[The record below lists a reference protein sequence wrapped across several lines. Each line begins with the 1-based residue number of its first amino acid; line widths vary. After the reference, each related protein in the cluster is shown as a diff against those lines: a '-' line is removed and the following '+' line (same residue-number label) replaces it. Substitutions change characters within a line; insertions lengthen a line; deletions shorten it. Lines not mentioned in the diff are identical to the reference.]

1 MSEKAGYGII
11 DGRYEVLSECG
22 KGGSSAVYKVF
33 DRNLGRVLA
42 LKELYLDQSVGPGFV
57 WRFKQE
63 FMLTARLR
71 HPHTVSVYDF
81 GVRDEHKYYF
91 TMDFVEGKRIVE
103 WCAKRSPDEILA
115 LLLQVAI
122 ALSYIH
128 GQRVVHGDI
137 KPSNIIVRP
146 KPPAGEN
153 LPLSGS
159 DLYDSGFV
167 TLMDFGLSSALSAPS
182 LCVGGTVEYMAP
194 ERFVASGADV
204 RSDLYSLGVLAYE
217 LFARRLPFSSDT
229 IEGYVEHHMHTKPA
243 PLSLVVPDIPPLLS
257 EMVDRLLAKR
267 PAQRPSSASALSAS
281 LAEMLGSRVP
291 KTFAIIPDIRLNQLF
306 GREDVLKRSLRLIL
320 GWLSSVS
327 FGQMFDEAPPYS
339 AYEHQ
344 DRCLVLLARGAGGS
358 GRSAFL
364 QALKRELQLCELN
377 AMESP
382 SGAQNLDAPS
392 FLSATLRSAG
402 PSLDLSETTT
412 PQEPYIED
420 AEPSSTGGLPPAD
433 SPGRQALDEVGDW
446 SGASRQRL
454 TTRFVDSVS
463 STWQTKPLVWLVD
476 DFDLLDDG
484 CKAALHVVIRSVA
497 SMQAGRKVAI
507 VLTGGPA
514 ADSDLA
520 ELSDCAVL
528 EKVELLPLDESEI
541 ASLIDA
547 LFIPNSFA
555 REAASVL
562 LEKTGGLPVFLSRC
576 IESILEEGIVYF
588 SGGCWE
594 LRAERFADFSAP
606 NSLAQVFES
615 RLARISAGA
624 MSILLKAGV
633 LGEPFAPTLIA
644 DLGRMSPSAAHE
656 GLEEL
661 VRQGL
666 LVDAQTASDAVSYSL
681 ASPVLG
687 QVVAARLS
695 DEERRAIHRLI
706 AQNCDAFA
714 ASLVSGVSQAR
725 PGMDQLPPC
734 EPAQLRAT
742 AAIHASYAGLSD
754 LLVQN
759 YDVGCDFLLSRFRYA
774 EAKLLSDQMLA
785 VVRTTADPS
794 QLEHILFRLG
804 YLNFVLG
811 NHDEAI
817 DVFKEGISLASKRRS
832 SLRDEVLA
840 ACRLGLVYC
849 GRGKFDEARKLYQ
862 ALIGRLKV
870 MAKKASED
878 DGARLGA
885 YLARLYTFLGQTF
898 FAQCDYEKAKTEF
911 RSALK
916 LVPESVSQAL
926 MKGLLAQDDGPEASM
941 GSEFDYLPRL
951 FRNLAIIADTA
962 GRYKEALKLS
972 TNAIRAAKLLGDTSE
987 QARNLVTHGTISQHL
1002 DQYAEAERSYKDA
1015 LDYFAKEGFK
1025 DGLLVVHNN
1034 LASILDLR
1042 GRPKEAALQCTKAL
1056 AIAKALGNRYAMA
1069 RILPHLGSAL
1079 YQRGWL
1085 DEAKKKIDEG
1095 LELCEQDGFREAG
1108 ALSHCFRVQVL
1119 LAQGDIDGARA
1130 SVSRALELSKE
1141 IDSEYNLLQA
1151 QLAQASV
1158 SNAEQDFGK
1167 ASETVSSLLSKAEHL
1182 DRRDISWA
1190 RRLRAEAALGLG
1202 EYDSA
1207 QRDISKGLSAAR
1219 DAGAI
1224 REEALCLALFARIR
1238 EAQEDYP
1245 KAIELANEALKIF
1258 KKMEAFLEIGMVA
1271 EYLSDLLLRTENR
1284 SDALLS
1290 LELAR
1295 DQFAGLDMKEE
1306 AARIDD
1312 KIETLRWGDR
1322 SELERG
1328 SLAVKALYKV
1338 TRLFESLLDLDELLN
1353 RVMDAIIEILG
1364 AERGLIMLKDPET
1377 GALLTRV
1384 ARNVDKQTIEDV
1396 TRISKSV
1403 IQRVVDL
1410 GKPLVTTD
1418 AQSDPRFHESKS
1430 VSLYDIRSIVC
1441 VPIVIN
1447 GEVGGTFYV
1456 DSSLAATVFTKQDLY
1471 LLSAFAAQASMA
1483 IEKAM
1488 LLEELQLKKESLQ
1501 AENIDLREAI
1511 APQLSFDNLVGESG
1525 LMQDVFKKI
1534 KQVADTQVT
1543 VLIEGESGTGK
1554 ELVARAIHY
1563 NGVRKNEPFVKI
1575 NCAAIPEN
1583 LMENELFG
1591 HEKGAFTG
1599 ADERRIGKFE
1609 VADKGSLF
1617 LDEIGDLPIGLQ
1629 AKLLTAIE
1637 NKEFQRVGGTQT
1649 IRVDVR
1655 ILTATNQNLQRLI
1668 TQRCFRKDLFYRVN
1682 EVPIRL
1688 APLRQR
1694 KGDIP
1699 PLVYHFIE
1707 KYGGDRSPHV
1717 SSIEKRALSLLVEY
1731 DWPGNVREL
1740 ESAVKRALMDASGN
1754 ALTKS
1759 CFGFLPTGRPGAQLS
1774 RSEKVAQ
1781 FVNGL
1786 LEEGMTLKQ
1795 MLAVMEEEVLRRAI
1809 DAEGWSIRK
1818 AAQELGISRNTLKS
1832 KLIAFD
1838 IEVPGS

>member
-1 MSEKAGYGII
+1 MSNKASYGII
-11 DGRYEVLSECG
+11 DGRYEVLSESG
-22 KGGSSAVYKVF
+22 KGGSSVIYKVF

-42 LKELYLDQSVGPGFV
+42 LKELFLGQSVGPGFV

-91 TMDFVEGKRIVE
+91 TMDFVEGRSILE
-103 WCAKRSPDEILA
+103 WCAKRGPDDIAA
-115 LLLQVAI
+115 LLLQVSI

-137 KPSNIIVRP
+137 KPSNIIVRS
-146 KPPAGEN
+146 KPPTGEN

-182 LCVGGTVEYMAP
+182 LRVGGTVEYMAP
-194 ERFVASGADV
+194 ERFVGSGADV
-204 RSDLYSLGVLAYE
+204 RSDLYSLGVLAYQ
-217 LFARRLPFSSDT
+217 LFAKELPFSSDT
-229 IEGYVEHHMHTKPA
+229 IEGYVEHHMRTVPA
-243 PLSLVVPDIPPLLS
+243 SLSSVVPDVPPLLS
-257 EMVDRLLAKR
+257 EMVDSLLAKR
-267 PAQRPSSASALSAS
+267 PAQRPSSASTLCGS
-281 LAEMLGSRVP
+281 LVEILGSRVP
-291 KTFAIIPDIRLNQLF
+291 KTFAISPDVRPNQLF
-306 GREDVLKRSLRLIL
+306 GRDEVLKRSLRFIL
-320 GWLSSVS
+320 GWLSSES
-327 FGQMFDEAPPYS
+327 FAQMFDEEPPYS
-339 AYEHQ
+339 AHERQ
-344 DRCLVLLARGAGGS
+344 DSCLVVLAQGTSGS

-364 QALKRELQLCELN
+364 EALKAELQLCELN
-377 AMESP
+377 TMVSP
-382 SGAQNLDAPS
+382 SGAQNLDAAS

-402 PSLDLSETTT
+402 LSLDRGEAAGSEDPAPTSA
-412 PQEPYIED
+412 D
-420 AEPSSTGGLPPAD
+420 GLPRGD
-433 SPGRQALDEVGDW
+433 SSARQPLNELGEW

-454 TTRFVDSVS
+454 AARFVDCVASA
-463 STWQTKPLVWLVD
+463 WQTKPLVWLVD
-476 DFDLLDDG
+476 DFDLWDDG
-484 CKAALHVVIRSVA
+484 CKAALSFLVRSA
-497 SMQAGRKVAI
+497 AAAKAGRRLAVI
-507 VLTGGPA
+507 LTGGPA

-520 ELSDCAVL
+520 QLSDSVVL
-528 EKVELLPLDESEI
+528 EKVQLLPLDESQI

-547 LFIPNSFA
+547 LFIPNSFS
-555 REAASVL
+555 REAASGL
-562 LEKTGGLPVFLSRC
+562 LEKTGGLPIFLSQC
-576 IESILEEGIVYF
+576 MESLLQEGIVYF
-588 SGGCWE
+588 SDGCWE
-594 LRAERFADFSAP
+594 LREERFADFSAP
-606 NSLAQVFES
+606 SSLAQVFES
-615 RLARISAGA
+615 RLSRIPARA

-644 DLGRMSPSAAHE
+644 DLGGMSPLATHE
-656 GLEEL
+656 SLEEL
-661 VRQGL
+661 IRHGL
-666 LVDAQTASDAVSYSL
+666 LVDAQTESDVVSYCL

-687 QVVAARLS
+687 EVVAASLS
-695 DEERRAIHRLI
+695 DEERWAIHRLI

-714 ASLVSGVSQAR
+714 TSLTTGGSEAG
-725 PGMDQLPPC
+725 PGAVELPPC

-742 AAIHASYAGLSD
+742 SAIHASIAGLSD
-754 LLVQN
+754 LLVRN
-759 YDVGCDFLLSRFRYA
+759 YEEGCGFLLGRFRYE
-774 EAKLLSDQMLA
+774 EAKLISDKMLA
-785 VVRTTADPS
+785 VVRKDAEPGH
-794 QLEHILFRLG
+794 LEPILLRLG

-817 DVFKEGISLASKRRS
+817 DAFNEGVSLASKREG

-840 ACRLGLVYC
+840 TCRLGVIYC
-849 GRGKFDEARKLYQ
+849 GRGKFDEARELYQ
-862 ALIGRLKV
+862 ALIERLKL
-870 MAKKASED
+870 MSKKASED
-878 DGARLGA
+878 GGAALRA
-885 YLARLYTFLGQTF
+885 YLARLFTFLGQTF
-898 FAQCDYEKAKTEF
+898 FAQCDYDKAKSELT
-911 RSALK
+911 SALD
-916 LVPESVSQAL
+916 LVPESVLKAL
-926 MKGLLAQDDGPEASM
+926 SEGDDGCGGAIAAEC
-941 GSEFDYLPRL
+941 DYLPRL
-951 FRNLAIIADTA
+951 FRNLAIIDDTA
-962 GRYKEALKLS
+962 GRYQDALKLS
-972 TNAIRAAKLLGDTSE
+972 TNAIRAGKLLGDTSE
-987 QARNLVTHGTISQHL
+987 HARNLVTHGTINQHL
-1002 DQYAEAERSYKDA
+1002 ENYKEAERSYKEAQDC
-1015 LDYFAKEGFK
+1015 FVREGFK
-1025 DGLLVVHNN
+1025 EGLLVAHNN

-1056 AIAKALGNRYAMA
+1056 AIAKALGNKYAMA

-1079 YQRGWL
+1079 LEQGWL
-1085 DEAKKKIDEG
+1085 GEAKRRIDEG
-1095 LELCEQDGFREAG
+1095 LELCEENGFREAG
-1108 ALSHCFRVQVL
+1108 VLCHCFRIEAL

-1141 IDSEYNLLQA
+1141 IDSEYDFLKG

-1158 SNAEQDFGK
+1158 FNAEQDFGK
-1167 ASETVSSLLSKAEHL
+1167 ASETASGVLAKAKHL
-1182 DRRDISWA
+1182 NLMDIA
-1190 RRLRAEAALGLG
+1190 CAHRQRAVAALGLG

-1207 QRDISKGLSAAR
+1207 QRDASKGLATAR
-1219 DAGAI
+1219 GAGAI
-1224 REEALCLALFARIR
+1224 REEALCLALFSRVE
-1238 EAQEDYP
+1238 EAKENCP
-1245 KAIELANEALKIF
+1245 KAIELASEALKIF
-1258 KKMEAFLEIGMVA
+1258 KQMEAFLKIGETA
-1271 EYLSDLLLRTENR
+1271 EYLSGLFLRTENR
-1284 SDALLS
+1284 SDALLN

-1295 DQFAGLDMKEE
+1295 DQFVGLDMKEE

-1322 SELERG
+1322 GEVQRG

-1353 RVMDAIIEILG
+1353 RVMDAVIEILG

-1377 GALLTRV
+1377 GVLQTRV
-1384 ARNVDKQTIEDV
+1384 ARKVDKQTIEDV

-1441 VPIVIN
+1441 VPIIIN
-1447 GEVGGTFYV
+1447 GEVGGTVYV
-1456 DSSLAATVFTKQDLY
+1456 DSSLSATVFNKQDLY

-1501 AENIDLREAI
+1501 VENIDLRDAI
-1511 APQLSFDNLVGESG
+1511 ATQLSFENIVGDSG
-1525 LMQDVFKKI
+1525 LMQDVFKRI
-1534 KQVADTQVT
+1534 KQVADTQVA

-1563 NGVRKNEPFVKI
+1563 NGARKDGPFVKI

-1609 VADKGSLF
+1609 VADTGSLF
-1617 LDEIGDLPIGLQ
+1617 LDEIGDLPVGLQ

-1649 IRVDVR
+1649 IHVNVR
-1655 ILTATNQNLQRLI
+1655 ILTATNRDLLRLV
-1668 TQRCFRKDLFYRVN
+1668 QKRRFRKDLYYRVN
-1682 EVPIRL
+1682 EVPIKI

-1694 KGDIP
+1694 KGDILH
-1699 PLVYHFIE
+1699 LVHHFIK
-1707 KYGGDRSPHV
+1707 KYTQDRSLPV
-1717 SSIEKRALSLLVEY
+1717 TSIEKGALAVLMEY

-1754 ALTKS
+1754 SLKKS
-1759 CFGFLPTGRPGAQLS
+1759 CFEFLPTGGSGSPAS
-1774 RSEKVAQ
+1774 RSDKVAQ
-1781 FVNGL
+1781 FVDGL
-1786 LEEGMTLKQ
+1786 IEEGMTLKR
-1795 MLAVMEEEVLRRAI
+1795 MLAIMEEEVLRRAI
-1809 DAEGWSIRK
+1809 DTEGWSIRK
-1818 AAQELGISRNTLKS
+1818 AAQELGISRNTLRS
-1832 KLIAFD
+1832 KLVAFD

>member
-42 LKELYLDQSVGPGFV
+42 LKELHLDQSVGPGFV

-81 GVRDEHKYYF
+81 GVRDEHRYYF

-103 WCAKRSPDEILA
+103 WCASRGPDEILA

-137 KPSNIIVRP
+137 KPSNIIVRS

-159 DLYDSGFV
+159 DLYDAGFV

-182 LCVGGTVEYMAP
+182 LFVGGTVEYMAP

-217 LFARRLPFSSDT
+217 LFAKRLPFSSET

-243 PLSLVVPDIPPLLS
+243 PLSSVVPDISPVLS
-257 EMVDRLLAKR
+257 EVVDRLLAKR

-281 LAEMLGSRVP
+281 LAEMLGPRVP
-291 KTFAIIPDIRLNQLF
+291 KTFAITPDIRLNQLF

-320 GWLSSVS
+320 GWLSSAS
-327 FGQMFDEAPPYS
+327 FRQMFDEEPPYS

-364 QALKRELQLCELN
+364 QGLKRELQLCELN

-402 PSLDLSETTT
+402 PSLDLSETPTS
-412 PQEPYIED
+412 QEAYTED
-420 AEPSSTGGLPPAD
+420 AEPSSTGGLPSTD
-433 SPGRQALDEVGDW
+433 SPGRQAPDEVGDW

-454 TTRFVDSVS
+454 TTRFVGSIS

-484 CKAALHVVIRSVA
+484 CKAALHLVVRSVA
-497 SMQAGRKVAI
+497 SLQAGRRVAV

-520 ELSDCAVL
+520 GLSDCAVL
-528 EKVELLPLDESEI
+528 EKVELLPLGESEI
-541 ASLIDA
+541 ASLVDA
-547 LFIPNSFA
+547 LFMPNSFS

-588 SGGCWE
+588 SDGCWE
-594 LRAERFADFSAP
+594 LRAERLAAFSAP
-606 NSLAQVFES
+606 SSLAQVFES

-666 LVDAQTASDAVSYSL
+666 LVEAQTGGDAVSYSL

-706 AQNCDAFA
+706 AQNCDALA
-714 ASLVSGVSQAR
+714 ASLASGRSQAR
-725 PGMDQLPPC
+725 TGMDQLPPC
-734 EPAQLRAT
+734 EPAQLRAMS
-742 AAIHASYAGLSD
+742 AIHASYAGLSE

-759 YDVGCDFLLSRFRYA
+759 YDVGCGFLLSRLRYA

-785 VVRTTADPS
+785 GLRITADPG

-817 DVFKEGISLASKRRS
+817 DVFKEGISLASKRKG
-832 SLRDEVLA
+832 SLREEVLA

-862 ALIGRLKV
+862 ALIRRLKV
-870 MAKKASED
+870 TAKKASEED
-878 DGARLGA
+878 TARLGA
-885 YLARLYTFLGQTF
+885 YLARLHTFLGQTF
-898 FAQCDYEKAKTEF
+898 FAQCDYEKAKAEF

-916 LVPESVSQAL
+916 LVPESVSEAL
-926 MKGLLAQDDGPEASM
+926 LVQDDGREASM
-941 GSEFDYLPRL
+941 GAEFDYLPRL
-951 FRNLAIIADTA
+951 FRNLAIIADAA
-962 GRYKEALKLS
+962 GHYKEALKFS

-987 QARNLVTHGTISQHL
+987 QGRNLVTHGTINQHL
-1002 DQYAEAERSYKDA
+1002 DKYAEAERSYKEA

-1025 DGLLVVHNN
+1025 EGLLVVHNN

-1056 AIAKALGNRYAMA
+1056 SLARTLGNRYAMA
-1069 RILPHLGSAL
+1069 RILPPLGSAL
-1079 YQRGWL
+1079 YQQGWL
-1085 DEAKKKIDEG
+1085 DEAKQKIDEA
-1095 LELCEQDGFREAG
+1095 LELCEQDGFQEAG
-1108 ALSHCFRVQVL
+1108 ALSHCFRANVL

-1141 IDSEYNLLQA
+1141 IDSEYNLLEG
-1151 QLAQASV
+1151 QLAEASV
-1158 SNAEQDFGK
+1158 FNAEQDFGK
-1167 ASETVSSLLSKAEHL
+1167 ASETVSNVLSKAEHL

-1202 EYDSA
+1202 EYVSA
-1207 QRDISKGLSAAR
+1207 QRDVSEGLSAAR

-1224 REEALCLALFARIR
+1224 SEEALCLALFARIK
-1238 EAQEDYP
+1238 EAQGDYP

-1258 KKMEAFLEIGMVA
+1258 KKMEAFLKIGRIA

-1306 AARIDD
+1306 AARLDD

-1364 AERGLIMLKDPET
+1364 AERGLIMLRDPET

-1441 VPIVIN
+1441 VPVVIN
-1447 GEVGGTFYV
+1447 GEVAGTFYV
-1456 DSSLAATVFTKQDLY
+1456 DSSLSATVFTKQDLY

-1534 KQVADTQVT
+1534 KQVADTQVA

-1563 NGVRKNEPFVKI
+1563 NGARKDGPFVKI

-1694 KGDIP
+1694 RGDIP

-1707 KYGGDRSPHV
+1707 KYGSGRSSRV
-1717 SSIEKRALSLLVEY
+1717 SSIEKSALSLLVEY

-1740 ESAVKRALMDASGN
+1740 ESAVKRALIDASGS
-1754 ALTKS
+1754 ALTRS
-1759 CFGFLPTGRPGAQLS
+1759 CFGFLPTGRPSAQLS
-1774 RSEKVAQ
+1774 RSEKVTQ
-1781 FVNGL
+1781 FVDGL

-1809 DAEGWSIRK
+1809 DAEGWSIRR

-1832 KLIAFD
+1832 KLIAFG
-1838 IEVPGS
+1838 IEVSGS